1 MKEPK
6 KPWLLED
13 GGNRLDA
20 FLGSRGMRTSEIKT
34 TADLIAMAA
43 KVFEIRAAP
52 NCLEMAD
59 AIAGL
64 TLKQRRRLAR
74 RNLVKSPA
82 RIARAAKPSA
92 PKTALGKLA
101 AELKVD
107 PVALRIALVTLAK
120 DHSAAIIDP
129 AQMPLSVRASEA
141 AKNWRNAQSG
151 VSDGKR

>member
-43 KVFEIRAAP
+43 KVFEIPASET
-52 NCLEMAD
+52 CLEMAD

-82 RIARAAKPSA
+82 RIERAKAASSK

-107 PVALRIALVTLAK
+107 PVALRHALVALAK
-120 DHSAAIIDP
+120 DHGAAIIDP
-129 AQMPLSVRASEA
+129 TQMPLSVRASEA
-141 AKNWRNAQSG
+141 ARNWHN
-151 VSDGKR
+151 GKRHSR